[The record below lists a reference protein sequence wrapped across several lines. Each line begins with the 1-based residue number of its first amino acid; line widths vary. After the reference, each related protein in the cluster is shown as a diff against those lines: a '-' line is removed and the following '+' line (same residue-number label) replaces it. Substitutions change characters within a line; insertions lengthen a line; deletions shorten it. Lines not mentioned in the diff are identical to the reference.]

1 MEWCLIKCGDNF
13 NFVPLSLNLDV
24 GSFQFWAGV
33 RATEGSSEMNILMI
47 CVVRPAGLVIVSAV
61 LDT

>member
-1 MEWCLIKCGDNF
+1 MDWYLIKCRDDF
-13 NFVPLSLNLDV
+13 EFVPLSLNHVV

-33 RATEGSSEMNILMI
+33 RTTEGSSELNILMI
-47 CVVRPAGLVIVSAV
+47 CVVRPTGLVTVSAV